1 MTQIVK
7 FEGNAVPSFA
17 KRAERS
23 SLAAALAGNGGGGS
37 LTKRISIKGGVF
49 RLFAGSKE
57 VGAIEDRHLD
67 VVIVNAAPKIGR
79 SYYGGTYEEGVTTT
93 PTCWSADGE
102 KPDTSIQEPQSDTCA
117 NCPNNIK
124 GSGQGESRACRF
136 SQRIAVVLANDLEG
150 DVLQMTLPA
159 TSIFGKEEN
168 DARPLRAYAQYLDA
182 HGWDPDMLVTRMKFD
197 TKAAVPKLL
206 FRPAA
211 WLSEEQYNVV
221 KKQGATADAQRA
233 IKTTHGPAPTEA
245 KIALPAPEIEGT
257 PPARKPKLAVAVE
270 EDEGEEPKVRK
281 ESAPAQNV
289 KAKGSLDSLV
299 DEWDDE

>member
-1 MTQIVK
+1 MTQVVK
-7 FEGNAVPSFA
+7 FEGASVPTFA

-23 SLAAALAGNGGGGS
+23 ALAVALAGNGGGVGI
-37 LTKRISIKGGVF
+37 KRISIKGGVF
-49 RLFAGSKE
+49 RLFAGNKE
-57 VGAIEDRHLD
+57 VGSIEDRHLD
-67 VVIVNAAPKIGR
+67 VVVVNAAPKIGR
-79 SYYGGTYEEGVTTT
+79 SFYGGTYEEGVSTT
-93 PTCWSADGE
+93 PVCWSADGE
-102 KPDTSIQEPQSDTCA
+102 RPDTSIQEPQCDTCA
-117 NCPNNIK
+117 NCHNNVK

-136 SQRIAVVLANDLEG
+136 SQRIAVVLANDIGG

-211 WLSEEQYNVV
+211 WLDEDQYEVV
-221 KKQGATADAQRA
+221 KKQGATDDAKRA
-233 IKTTHGPAPTEA
+233 IKMSFAAPSAEPKVA
-245 KIALPAPEIEGT
+245 LLAPDIAGT
-257 PPARKPKLAVAVE
+257 PPTRKPKVTEVVE
-270 EDEGEEPKVRK
+270 EDEAEEPKVRK
-281 ESAPAQNV
+281 EAEPAQNV
-289 KAKGSLDSLV
+289 KKKGSLDSLV

>member
-1 MTQIVK
+1 MTQVVK
-7 FEGNAVPSFA
+7 FEGNAVPAFA
-17 KRAERS
+17 KRTERS
-23 SLAAALAGNGGGGS
+23 ALSVALAGNGGGS
-37 LTKRISIKGGVF
+37 NIKRISIKGGVF

-57 VGAIEDRHLD
+57 VGSIEDRHLD

-79 SYYGGTYEEGVTTT
+79 SFYGGTYEEGVSTS

-102 KPDTSIQEPQSDTCA
+102 KPDASIQEPQSDTCA

-136 SQRIAVVLANDLEG
+136 SQRIAVVLANDIEG

-182 HGWDPDMLVTRMKFD
+182 HGWEPDMLVTRMKFD

-206 FRPAA
+206 FRPAS
-211 WLSEEQYNVV
+211 WLTEEQYESV
-221 KKQGATADAQRA
+221 KKQGTSDEAKRA
-233 IKTTHGPAPTEA
+233 IEMSFAAPSAAPTV
-245 KIALPAPEIEGT
+245 ALPAPEIEGT
-257 PPARKPKLAVAVE
+257 PPARKPKLKAVVE
-270 EDEGEEPKVRK
+270 EEESTEEPTVRK
-281 ESAPAQNV
+281 EAAPAQNV
-289 KAKGSLDSLV
+289 KTKGTLDSLV

>member
-7 FEGNAVPSFA
+7 FEGSDVPSFA

-23 SLAAALAGNGGGGS
+23 SLAVALAGNGGGVGI
-37 LTKRISIKGGVF
+37 KRISIKGGVF

-57 VGAIEDRHLD
+57 VGSIEDRHLD
-67 VVIVNAAPKIGR
+67 VVIVNAAPKVGR
-79 SYYGGTYEEGVTTT
+79 SFFGGTYEEGVSTT
-93 PTCWSADGE
+93 PSCWSADGE
-102 KPDTSIQEPQSDTCA
+102 KPDVSIQEPQSDTCA

-211 WLSEEQYNVV
+211 WLTEGQYDVV

-233 IKTTHGPAPTEA
+233 IKMTYGPASSEP
-245 KIALPAPEIEGT
+245 KVALPAPVIEGT
-257 PPARKPKLAVAVE
+257 PPARKPKVEAVV
-270 EDEGEEPKVRK
+270 EDEEPEEPKVRK
-281 ESAPAQNV
+281 EAEVAPAVGKRRN
-289 KAKGSLDSLV
+289 LDSLV
-299 DEWDDE
+299 TEWDDE

>member
-1 MTQIVK
+1 MTQVIK
-7 FEGNAVPSFA
+7 FEGAAVPAFA

-23 SLAAALAGNGGGGS
+23 SLAASLAGGGGS
-37 LTKRISIKGGVF
+37 TVKRISIKGGVF

-79 SYYGGTYEEGVTTT
+79 SFYGKSYEEGVSLT
-93 PTCWSADGE
+93 PSCWSADGE
-102 KPDTSIQEPQSDTCA
+102 KPDVSIEEPQADNCA
-117 NCPNNIK
+117 TCPNNIK

-136 SQRIAVVLANDLEG
+136 SQRIAVVLANDMEG

-159 TSIFGKEEN
+159 TSIFGPEEN

-211 WLSEEQYNVV
+211 WLDEDQYEII
-221 KKQGATADAQRA
+221 KRQGQTPDAVRA
-233 IKTTHGPAPTEA
+233 IKMTFSTAKLEVAP
-245 KIALPAPEIEGT
+245 ALPAPVIEGT
-257 PPARKPKLAVAVE
+257 PPKRKTQPGVEAVE
-270 EDEGEEPKVRK
+270 
-281 ESAPAQNV
+281 
-289 KAKGSLDSLV
+289 
-299 DEWDDE
+299 

>member
-7 FEGNAVPSFA
+7 FERDAVPSFA
-17 KRAERS
+17 KRTERS
-23 SLAAALAGNGGGGS
+23 SLAAALAGNGGGS

-67 VVIVNAAPKIGR
+67 VVIVNAASKIGR
-79 SYYGGTYEEGVTTT
+79 SFYGSSYEEGVSTT

-102 KPDTSIQEPQSDTCA
+102 KPDASIQEPQSDTCA

-136 SQRIAVVLANDLEG
+136 LQRIAVVLANDLEG

-197 TKAAVPKLL
+197 TKAAIPKLL

-211 WLSEEQYNVV
+211 WLTEEQYTVV

-233 IKTTHGPAPTEA
+233 IKMTYGPATTEA

-257 PPARKPKLAVAVE
+257 PPARKPKPPVVDAVD
-270 EDEGEEPKVRK
+270 EDEEPTVRK
-281 ESAPAQNV
+281 EAAPVQNV

>member
-1 MTQIVK
+1 MTQVIK
-7 FEGNAVPSFA
+7 FEGVSAPSFA
-17 KRAERS
+17 KRAARS
-23 SLAAALAGNGGGGS
+23 SLAAALAGGGGS
-37 LTKRISIKGGVF
+37 AIKRVSIKGGVF

-67 VVIVNAAPKIGR
+67 VVIVNAASKIGR
-79 SYYGGTYEEGVTTT
+79 SFYGKSYEEGVSLT
-93 PTCWSADGE
+93 PSCWSADGE
-102 KPDTSIQEPQSDTCA
+102 KPDVSIEEPQADNCA
-117 NCPNNIK
+117 TCPNNIK

-136 SQRIAVVLANDLEG
+136 SQRIAVVLANDMEG

-159 TSIFGKEEN
+159 TSIFGPEEN

-211 WLSEEQYNVV
+211 WLSEDQYEII
-221 KKQGATADAQRA
+221 KRQGQTPDAVRA
-233 IKTTHGPAPTEA
+233 IKMTFNTAKTEVAP
-245 KIALPAPEIEGT
+245 ALPAPVIEGT
-257 PPARKPKLAVAVE
+257 PPKRAAKPPVEVAE
-270 EDEGEEPKVRK
+270 EEEEPKIRK
-281 ESAPAQNV
+281 EAEPNPTV
-289 KAKGSLDSLV
+289 KKRGSLDSLV

>member
-1 MTQIVK
+1 MTQVVK
-7 FEGNAVPSFA
+7 FEGNAVPTFA

-23 SLAAALAGNGGGGS
+23 ALAVALAGNGGGLGI
-37 LTKRISIKGGVF
+37 KRISIKGGVF
-49 RLFAGSKE
+49 RLFAGNKE
-57 VGAIEDRHLD
+57 VGSIEDRHLD
-67 VVIVNAAPKIGR
+67 VVVVNAAPKIGR
-79 SYYGGTYEEGVTTT
+79 SFYGGTYEEGVSTT
-93 PTCWSADGE
+93 PVCWSADGE
-102 KPDTSIQEPQSDTCA
+102 RPDTSIQEPQSDTCA
-117 NCPNNIK
+117 NCPNNVK

-136 SQRIAVVLANDLEG
+136 SQRIAVVLANDIGG

-211 WLSEEQYNVV
+211 WLDEDQYEVV
-221 KKQGATADAQRA
+221 KKQGATDDAKRA
-233 IKTTHGPAPTEA
+233 IKMSFAAPSAEP
-245 KIALPAPEIEGT
+245 KVALPAPDIAGT
-257 PPARKPKLAVAVE
+257 PPTRKPKAAEVVE
-270 EDEGEEPKVRK
+270 EDEAEEPKVRK
-281 ESAPAQNV
+281 EAEPAQNV
-289 KAKGSLDSLV
+289 KKKGSLDSLV

>member
-1 MTQIVK
+1 MTQVVK
-7 FEGNAVPSFA
+7 FEGAAVPTFA
-17 KRAERS
+17 KRSERS
-23 SLAAALAGNGGGGS
+23 SLAVALAGSGGGNPI
-37 LTKRISIKGGVF
+37 KRISIKGGVF

-57 VGAIEDRHLD
+57 VGSIEDRHLD
-67 VVIVNAAPKIGR
+67 VVIVNAAPKVGR
-79 SYYGGTYEEGVTTT
+79 SFYGGTYEEGVSTT
-93 PTCWSADGE
+93 PSCWSADGE
-102 KPDTSIQEPQSDTCA
+102 RPDASIQEPQSDTCA

-211 WLSEEQYNVV
+211 WLNEEQYDTV
-221 KKQGATADAQRA
+221 KKQGETDDAKRA
-233 IKTTHGPAPTEA
+233 IKMTFAAPSAEP
-245 KIALPAPEIEGT
+245 KVALPAPEIEGT
-257 PPARKPKLAVAVE
+257 PPARKAKPALVVE
-270 EDEGEEPKVRK
+270 ADDEEEPKVRK
-281 ESAPAQNV
+281 EVEVASSV
-289 KAKGSLDSLV
+289 KKKTSLDSLV

>member
-1 MTQIVK
+1 MTQVVK
-7 FEGNAVPSFA
+7 FEGAAVPTFA
-17 KRAERS
+17 KRSERS
-23 SLAAALAGNGGGGS
+23 SLAAALAGSGGGNPV
-37 LTKRISIKGGVF
+37 KRISIKGGVF

-57 VGAIEDRHLD
+57 VGSIEDRHLD
-67 VVIVNAAPKIGR
+67 VVIVNAAPKVGR
-79 SYYGGTYEEGVTTT
+79 SYYGGTYEEGVSTT

-102 KPDTSIQEPQSDTCA
+102 RPDTSIQEPQSDTCA

-211 WLSEEQYNVV
+211 WLNEEQYDIV
-221 KKQGATADAQRA
+221 KKQGGTDDAKRA
-233 IKTTHGPAPTEA
+233 IKMSFAAAPAEA
-245 KIALPAPEIEGT
+245 KVALPAPDIEGT
-257 PPARKPKLAVAVE
+257 PPARKPKPAVVI
-270 EDEGEEPKVRK
+270 EDDEAEEPKVRK
-281 ESAPAQNV
+281 EAEVAPSV
-289 KAKGSLDSLV
+289 KKKGSLDSLV